1 MGLFRQ
7 EVTESRRRHWL
18 GEVIIASPPSLRLSA
33 YIALG
38 IVFVLILFIYFFS
51 YTRKQQVSGVLMPDK
66 GIIRIY
72 SPQAGSVKNVFVKE
86 GDKVTLGE
94 PLFVLS
100 SDRSLEG
107 KDATQETISEQIRTR
122 LKLFNNTL
130 REVEGS
136 WITDKTASERQIQQ
150 LTEQV
155 KLQEQ
160 ESNNQ
165 LMLSQLLNK
174 RVAQYQELWGK
185 EYVSLE
191 QFQRVKEESL
201 RQNGAL
207 KTSRSALINSRRELI
222 QRTNEQLQLESN
234 YQKQRNDIASKIAS
248 TEQELTESESKREI
262 IIRATKPGTV
272 TALTATAGQYFD
284 GHAPLLSIIPQ
295 DSRLLA
301 YLYAPSYAVGFIRP
315 HSDVWLRYP
324 AWPWQKF
331 GQYHGVVV
339 SVSKVA
345 LTQNEMD
352 LFENKEAGAP
362 LYRIVV
368 QPDAHYVNVYGQKM
382 ELQAGMQLEADVV
395 RENRRLYEWI
405 FEPLLKMA
413 PSELVSQGK
422 GNAQ

>member
-7 EVTESRRRHWL
+7 EVTAARRHQWL
-18 GEVIIASPPSLRLSA
+18 GEVVVVSPPSLRLSA
-33 YIALG
+33 FMALG
-38 IVFVLILFIYFFS
+38 VVFVLIVFIYFFS

-86 GDKVTLGE
+86 GEKVTLGQ

-100 SDRSLEG
+100 SDRSLQG

-122 LKLFNNTL
+122 LKLYNNTL
-130 REVEGS
+130 KEVESG
-136 WITDKTASERQIQQ
+136 WLTDKSATQHQIQQ

-165 LMLSQLLNK
+165 LQLSQLLNK
-174 RVAQYQELWGK
+174 RVMQYQELWKK

-191 QFQRVKEESL
+191 QFQRIKEESL
-201 RQNGAL
+201 RQDGAL
-207 KTSRSALINSRRELI
+207 ETSRSTLINSRRELI
-222 QRTNEQLQLESN
+222 QRNNELLQLESN
-234 YQKQRNDIASKIAS
+234 YLKQRNDIASKIAT

-284 GHAPLLSIIPQ
+284 GHAPLLSIIPEGSQ
-295 DSRLLA
+295 LQA

-339 SVSKVA
+339 SISRVA

-352 LFENKEAGAP
+352 LFDNKGADTP

-368 QPDAHYVNVYGQKM
+368 QPDSHYVNVYGQKV

-395 RENRRLYEWI
+395 RESRRLYEWI
-405 FEPLLKMA
+405 FEPLIKMT
-413 PSELVSQGK
+413 PSQTGNQGR